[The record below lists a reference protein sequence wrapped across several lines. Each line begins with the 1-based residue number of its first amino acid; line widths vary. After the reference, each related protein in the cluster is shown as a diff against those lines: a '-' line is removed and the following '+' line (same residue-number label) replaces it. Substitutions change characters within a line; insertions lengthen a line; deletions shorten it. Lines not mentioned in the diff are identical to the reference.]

1 MKRRTLIA
9 VALFAT
15 FPLVAQQVPQ
25 YTQNVFNMFNNNPA
39 VAGSKD
45 CIDVRLGF
53 RKQWVDFPGAP
64 TTGWASVH
72 ATLKQKKKP
81 YVKNKHGIGLVAE
94 ADDTGPFGYSLI
106 ELAYAYHIQVSKG
119 YYTALGLFA
128 GVKQEKFDVGE
139 VTVTDYT
146 DPVLDSPGSVIV
158 YPILSPGLWMY
169 NTKFWFGASLHQALK
184 NKIKGLGEDS
194 RLTRHLMLTGGYRY
208 RIGKKTS
215 ITPSLLM
222 KYSAGSPLAVDVN
235 VQVDWRRTLGLGVTY
250 RNTDAVAFLVKI
262 GFLKFFSLGYS
273 YDITTS
279 KLKAGSA
286 NTHEIILGIT
296 PCVPIDPSKMIV
308 RCPIFE

>member
-1 MKRRTLIA
+1 MKRWISIA
-9 VALFAT
+9 VLLINVLPIA
-15 FPLVAQQVPQ
+15 AQQVPQ
-25 YTQNVFNMFNNNPA
+25 YTQYVLNMFNINPA

-53 RKQWVDFPGAP
+53 RKQWLNFPGAP

-72 ATLKQKKKP
+72 ATLKQKRKP
-81 YVKNKHGIGLVAE
+81 YIRNKHGIGLVAE
-94 ADDTGPFGYSLI
+94 ADDTGPLGYSML

-139 VTVTDYT
+139 VTVADYN
-146 DPVLDSPGSVIV
+146 DPVLDSKGNVLV
-158 YPILSPGLWMY
+158 YPIITPGLWMY
-169 NTKFWFGASLHQALK
+169 NTKFWFGISLHQALK
-184 NKIKGLGEDS
+184 NKINGLGEDS

-208 RIGKKTS
+208 RIGKHTS
-215 ITPSLLM
+215 IVPSVLM
-222 KYSAGSPLAVDVN
+222 KYSAGSPLALDVN
-235 VQVDWRRTLGLGVTY
+235 AQLDWRRTLGLGVTY
-250 RNTDAVAFLVKI
+250 RNTDAIAFMVKV

-279 KLKAGSA
+279 KLKVGSS

-296 PCVPIDPSKMIV
+296 PCVPIDPSKRIV
-308 RCPIFE
+308 SCPIFE